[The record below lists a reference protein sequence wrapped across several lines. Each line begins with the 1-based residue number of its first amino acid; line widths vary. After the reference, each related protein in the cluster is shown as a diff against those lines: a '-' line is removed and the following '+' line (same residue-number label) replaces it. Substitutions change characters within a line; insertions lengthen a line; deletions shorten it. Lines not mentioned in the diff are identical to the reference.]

1 MRIEIEKKK
10 ENHAFYLVGD
20 RKKREKKETIVNLTT
35 IRCHMSHHVKEDTV
49 THSRRR

>member
-20 RKKREKKETIVNLTT
+20 RKKREKKKQSSI
-35 IRCHMSHHVKEDTV
+35 
-49 THSRRR
+49 